1 MLKVVASAASTPSPP
16 IVLGQAF
23 NPIEWVLA
31 VTGILPENTGAS
43 APTSLFS
50 GMAVM
55 GCGLSGVTHGG
66 LTRSE

>member
-1 MLKVVASAASTPSPP
+1 MLKVVASGASTPSPP
-16 IVLGQAF
+16 IALGQAF
-23 NPIEWVLA
+23 DSIEWVLA
-31 VTGILPENTGAS
+31 ITGVLPKNPGTS
-43 APTSLFS
+43 APTSLFP